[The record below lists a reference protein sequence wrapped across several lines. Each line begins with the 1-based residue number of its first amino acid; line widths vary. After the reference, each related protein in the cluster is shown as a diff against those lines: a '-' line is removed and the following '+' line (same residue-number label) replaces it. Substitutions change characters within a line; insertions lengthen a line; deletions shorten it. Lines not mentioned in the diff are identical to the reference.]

1 MSRVRGVGLR
11 TGQDRAGWGDN
22 CTHIYLTQNDVYYA
36 ANHDQGIK
44 HIPGIAK
51 ITLGKER

>member
-1 MSRVRGVGLR
+1 MSGVRG
-11 TGQDRAGWGDN
+11 AGVRRGN

-51 ITLGKER
+51 ITLGKEG

>member
-1 MSRVRGVGLR
+1 MSGVRGVGL
-11 TGQDRAGWGDN
+11 GVHGGGD

-51 ITLGKER
+51 ITLGKEG